1 MIKYFYSILLIIS
14 ITTLSAQVPEAGNLV
29 KIHEAT
35 TTEVNAI
42 VNPEKG
48 SFVYNST
55 ENKMYFYNGT
65 TWVEINDNQPTAYTG
80 HFIITATG
88 TQTITGLPFEPSS
101 ISFAAHANVETE
113 NIDSDNGVGDNTNTI
128 VNAFG
133 SMNGYAR
140 NSGGTINQQVI
151 YVGGNGTSIND
162 ISRYSNSG
170 QCIGIRYSNQN
181 GNNIGLTTA
190 NVTSFTTDGFVINV
204 SSRADN
210 LLVMY
215 TAYK

>member
-1 MIKYFYSILLIIS
+1 MKHFIFFFFLSVAIYSQ
-14 ITTLSAQVPEAGNLV
+14 APEAGNLV

-35 TTEVNAI
+35 TTEISAI
-42 VNPEKG
+42 VNPIQG
-48 SFVYNST
+48 SFVYNTT
-55 ENKMYFYNGT
+55 ENKMYFFNGT

-88 TQTITGLPFEPSS
+88 AQTISGLPFEPSS
-101 ISFAAHANVETE
+101 ITFVAHANIEST
-113 NIDSDNGVGDNTNTI
+113 NINNDNGVGNNSNTI

-133 SMNGYAR
+133 TMNGYAR
-140 NSGGTINQQVI
+140 NDNGTINQQVI
-151 YVGGNGTSIND
+151 YVGGSGTSIND
-162 ISRYSNSG
+162 ISRYSNAS
-170 QCIGIRYSNQN
+170 QCVGIRYSNQN
-181 GNNIGLTTA
+181 GDNIGLTTA
-190 NVTSFTTDGFVINV
+190 NLSSFTTNGFVINV